1 MRFSPLKK
9 KVKTY
14 NNRQQIHLNKSDE
27 YHDEYAWIYTTK
39 EQQDLMSEMES
50 LRMKI
55 DEIKQSDDDKSEIIK
70 DYQSRYQSSLDE
82 VRQDIR
88 QEYESEIRQLQDEI
102 KSNQEMIRNLQ
113 QDIKEYQDM
122 IKDYEDKSSNHNKEI
137 NDHKAVIYD
146 VSNKYNSLRIAI
158 KGTSRLDVFL
168 NRHKKLLDDYPEMT
182 LSTDNTVDVN
192 VSDNLVN
199 KQD

>member
-1 MRFSPLKK
+1 
-9 KVKTY
+9 
-14 NNRQQIHLNKSDE
+14 
-27 YHDEYAWIYTTK
+27 
-39 EQQDLMSEMES
+39 
-50 LRMKI
+50 
-55 DEIKQSDDDKSEIIK
+55 
-70 DYQSRYQSSLDE
+70 
-82 VRQDIR
+82 
-88 QEYESEIRQLQDEI
+88 
-102 KSNQEMIRNLQ
+102 
-113 QDIKEYQDM
+113 M

>member
-1 MRFSPLKK
+1 MKYNPLKK
-9 KVKTY
+9 EVKTY
-14 NNRQQIHLNKSDE
+14 NNRQQIHLNKSDG
-27 YHDEYAWIYTTK
+27 YDNEYAIIYTP
-39 EQQDLMSEMES
+39 EEHQDLMSDMKS
-50 LRMKI
+50 LKLKI

>member
-14 NNRQQIHLNKSDE
+14 NNRQQIHLNKTDE

-39 EQQDLMSEMES
+39 EHQDLMSEMES

>member
-14 NNRQQIHLNKSDE
+14 NNRQQIHLNKTDE

-39 EQQDLMSEMES
+39 EHQDLMNDIES
-50 LRMKI
+50 LKLKL
-55 DEIKQSDDDKSEIIK
+55 DEIKQSDNDKSEIIK